1 MGFGIWVFES
11 LWVLA
16 FEFLWVLDFGEKEK
30 KMGRGVEEEGEM
42 TISVGFQQCWVS
54 TMEEGGGRRKK
65 KWLCWV
71 FVFQVVVYGLSPF
84 K

>member
-42 TISVGFQQCWVS
+42 AISVGFQQWRK
-54 TMEEGGGRRKK
+54 EEEEMAMLGFCFLSGGL
-65 KWLCWV
+65 WSLT
-71 FVFQVVVYGLSPF
+71 F
-84 K
+84 